1 MVGAY
6 YSWIIRISYLYS
18 NYNKVLSV
26 VPVRLRWRLLLV
38 IAIRSIAQI
47 VAASGKVTKFS
58 ILSYPRCVD
67 SAVMLVFFSRC
78 LPSLTV
84 RHSSEMV
91 LLSNLDSTRSYQGT
105 IVVICSMLCITHLT
119 IINEKCIIC
128 ILNNS

>member
-84 RHSSEMV
+84 RHSSEMPV
-91 LLSNLDSTRSYQGT
+91 KPRFHKILPRDNCRNMLNALHYASYNYQ
-105 IVVICSMLCITHLT
+105 
-119 IINEKCIIC
+119 
-128 ILNNS
+128 